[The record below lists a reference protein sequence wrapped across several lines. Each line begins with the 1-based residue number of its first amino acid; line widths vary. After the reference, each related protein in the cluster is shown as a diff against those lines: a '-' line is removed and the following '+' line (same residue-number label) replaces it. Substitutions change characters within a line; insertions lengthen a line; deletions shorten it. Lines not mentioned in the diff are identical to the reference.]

1 MYIKSALS
9 LVSFHWYFDY
19 FENFLCLVRIFLGS
33 VSLYDKTTGE
43 ELERKETE
51 IPFDCQKYV
60 SFWFAWED
68 SLLEFGKDENEIHT
82 SDPMSFLQS

>member
-1 MYIKSALS
+1 MYFKSALI
-9 LVSFHWYFDY
+9 LVSFRWYFDY

-33 VSLYDKTTGE
+33 VSLYDKTTGD

-68 SLLEFGKDENEIHT
+68 SLLEFGKDKNEIHI
-82 SDPMSFLQS
+82 SDPMSSLQS